1 MSDYTEHKLPPA
13 RRERLDLRFR
23 TFAMAGSLVLLV
35 LVLLAVAI
43 RIFFPTSL
51 QDQASIQPVPAF
63 PAPSLQ
69 PSPPEDMRAFLQEQM
84 AWLNS
89 TGWVDQKAGIVHI
102 PIADAMKK
110 VADQGIPDWP
120 KAAPTEVQR

>member
-1 MSDYTEHKLPPA
+1 MSEYTEHKLPPA
-13 RRERLDLRFR
+13 RRERLDLGFR
-23 TFAMAGSLVLLV
+23 MFAMAGSAVLLLLVLLG
-35 LVLLAVAI
+35 VAI
-43 RIFFPTSL
+43 RVFFPTAL
-51 QDQASIQPVPAF
+51 QDQGSIQPVPQF

-89 TGWVDQKAGIVHI
+89 TGWVDQKAGIAHI

-120 KAAPTEVQR
+120 KTAPTQVQR